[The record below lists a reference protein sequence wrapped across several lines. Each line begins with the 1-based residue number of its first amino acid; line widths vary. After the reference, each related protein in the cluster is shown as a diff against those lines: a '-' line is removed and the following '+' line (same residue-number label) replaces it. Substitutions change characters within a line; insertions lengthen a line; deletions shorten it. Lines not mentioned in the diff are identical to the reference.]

1 MREAC
6 PKTRKKASSQR
17 VVVLLL
23 SSMEEI
29 TDRYTWNTKERSEEA
44 CRNHFLLPECVRGL
58 LVGPSGCGKSTLM
71 YTLLLKPGM
80 LAYENLMVFG
90 RSLFQIEYRIIKAA
104 FEKGLSK
111 EQIEVIFTNK
121 AKVNKNGGPLET
133 IVEYSGSCYGNI
145 TAKFYDSANEIPDPS
160 ELDRTRSN
168 LILFDDCME
177 GPHSKIGSYYTRG
190 RHSSTQT
197 YFICQS
203 YYKIPRQSI
212 RLNTNFLIL
221 FRQSPRDTVQIFYD
235 HVSMDRIELKTFQND
250 FAYATWDL
258 GPHAFICIDLT
269 RTKESGKYRRC
280 LDVFYFP
287 TPV

>member
-1 MREAC
+1 
-6 PKTRKKASSQR
+6 
-17 VVVLLL
+17 
-23 SSMEEI
+23 MEEI

-133 IVEYSGSCYGNI
+133 IVEYTGSCYGNI
-145 TAKFYDSANEIPDPS
+145 TAKFYDSPNEIQPDS
-160 ELDRTRSN
+160 VR
-168 LILFDDCME
+168 
-177 GPHSKIGSYYTRG
+177 
-190 RHSSTQT
+190 
-197 YFICQS
+197 
-203 YYKIPRQSI
+203 
-212 RLNTNFLIL
+212 RLYGGTAL
-221 FRQSPRDTVQIFYD
+221 Q
-235 HVSMDRIELKTFQND
+235 DRILLHQGSSQFHPNI
-250 FAYATWDL
+250 FHL
-258 GPHAFICIDLT
+258 SVL
-269 RTKESGKYRRC
+269 
-280 LDVFYFP
+280 L
-287 TPV
+287 